1 MSHVNRGSSGSVPYH
16 RLDLR
21 WAGSCCLTQVRAGS
35 LSALSI
41 GCFSYRQRD
50 ECVEAKHKVWT
61 EKCLEADASAGWLVE
76 EQAAAACVGVLSVL
90 FGHIEAWIRSKYVLG
105 FKFQPTKHYVGETQA
120 NVMLNANTS
129 ILRGS
134 EHVHISQFKTSF
146 TNPVQTVGW
155 GDVDSGP
162 FLHRFIVRM
171 GKCWVCLGTTRSSV
185 CLVCCWLSI
194 MFSCRSL

>member
-1 MSHVNRGSSGSVPYH
+1 MSHVNGGSSGSVPYH

-50 ECVEAKHKVWT
+50 ECVEAKHKVWS

-90 FGHIEAWIRSKYVLG
+90 FGHIQAWIRSKYVFC
-105 FKFQPTKHYVGETQA
+105 FKFQPTKHCVGETQA
-120 NVMLNANTS
+120 NVMLHANTS
-129 ILRGS
+129 ILQEPNTSTSPSLKPVLQIQFRQSAEETLTLNRFFTGS
-134 EHVHISQFKTSF
+134 
-146 TNPVQTVGW
+146 
-155 GDVDSGP
+155 
-162 FLHRFIVRM
+162 
-171 GKCWVCLGTTRSSV
+171 
-185 CLVCCWLSI
+185 
-194 MFSCRSL
+194 